1 MGITLGGGSNW
12 LIIRSARFPSKPKKA
27 TKSAGSSS
35 LGPESFAKP
44 GKGER
49 PPKEMLKSNRFA
61 EAGDG

>member
-35 LGPESFAKP
+35 LGPEVSQSRAKV
-44 GKGER
+44 KGR
-49 PPKEMLKSNRFA
+49 QRDA
-61 EAGDG
+61 